1 MSWFSLRNVETCC
14 MEWIFVIRCIC
25 PASESCFTS
34 FNSWC
39 WLFQPPL
46 CQGLRYVTHL
56 PPDSLLWGSHSKSE
70 ALRRTRTQVG
80 FLPAQRPPCGQEQQ
94 AGPRTV
100 APRTGCQ
107 QMRLLT
113 KPAGSWLWHVS
124 WNTALPWWPASLTF
138 PWPAW
143 HPFIASAP
151 ASVSLMTATQ

>member
-1 MSWFSLRNVETCC
+1 MLRLAVWNEYLWYVASVQRLNPVSQVLILGVDFS
-14 MEWIFVIRCIC
+14 
-25 PASESCFTS
+25 
-34 FNSWC
+34 
-39 WLFQPPL
+39 
-46 CQGLRYVTHL
+46 
-56 PPDSLLWGSHSKSE
+56 SLLYVRASGMWLIFHQTHSYE
-70 ALRRTRTQVG
+70 AVRGTRRIRTQVG

-124 WNTALPWWPASLTF
+124 WNTALPWRPASLTF